1 MKDRNKI
8 LIQILV
14 IINHYDVEIININFI
29 NINVIKTIVEFT
41 IKHEQDNFIFRYIY
55 EKDNKYEIHSFG
67 RYFRDELDRRLK
79 EE

>member
-8 LIQILV
+8 LIQILIV
-14 IINHYDVEIININFI
+14 ANHYDIEIININFI
-29 NINVIKTIVEFT
+29 NINVIKTKVEFT
-41 IKHEQDNFIFRYIY
+41 IKHKQHKFIFRYLY
-55 EKDNKYEIHSFG
+55 EKDNKYGINSFG